1 MDNNIKVLPS
11 DIANK
16 IAAGEVVQ
24 RPLSVVKELVENS
37 IDAQASIININLQN
51 SGLDEIEV
59 IDNGIGM
66 NKDNVKLCLVRH
78 ATSKVDSVEDI
89 YRIMTLGF
97 RGEALASIAA
107 ISQFDLLTS
116 TDGVEGFNLTK
127 NGDEEQKIEEVSY
140 NKGTKISVKNLF
152 FNTPARYKHLSS
164 TFYELS
170 LIVKYI
176 NKAALTNPQVKF
188 ELKNNDNVLF
198 STLGDGS
205 VVNVMQK
212 IYNVEIAKNIISFEN
227 ENEHFNVK
235 FYIVKPQITRS
246 KNNNMYIGVNN
257 RIIRNKAIED
267 MVIKG
272 YGQYLHTNQYP
283 IVFLDIHTDYS
294 LIDINIHPT
303 KEQIKISLIDKLEE
317 LVVSS
322 IKQKLNEEEYIS
334 KPKIEDFKPKDG
346 YGNTLNIN
354 EEQSLNNLFSNKND
368 HVEEQ
373 VIKEV
378 KEEVVVKEIKE
389 EKAIEEE
396 KEEEIL
402 LEENVINYEKNKEKN
417 YVDFFG
423 ESPKE
428 NIVNEK
434 TPIKEVRQME
444 ILEEESYSQS
454 LIENALYIGI
464 FHKTYIL
471 FENEEGL
478 FLVDQHAAQE
488 RIRYEQILDNINNKS
503 YNLQRSLVP
512 EVFNFTT
519 GEFLLVENKLDELK
533 ELGLVFERFGPDT
546 LRLIEGD
553 SFYFKNKSSK
563 EEIRKIIDLIVKNKN
578 LTFDKIIDEIAIS
591 IACKGSIKAHDYITK
606 EDAYNLLVQ
615 LSNCKEP
622 YTCPHGRPIIVN
634 LDQYQIQ
641 KMFKRVN

>member
-1 MDNNIKVLPS
+1 MDNKIKVLPS

-37 IDAQASIININLQN
+37 IDAKATIINVNLKN

-66 NKDNVKLCLVRH
+66 DKENVELCLVRH
-78 ATSKVDSVEDI
+78 ATSKVNNVEDI

-107 ISQFDLLTS
+107 ISLFELLTS
-116 TDGVEGFNLTK
+116 IDGVDGYSLVK
-127 NGDEEQKIEEVSY
+127 HGDQEQVISKTTY

-152 FNTPARYKHLSS
+152 YNTPARYKHLSS

-170 LIVKYI
+170 IIVKYI
-176 NKAALTNPQVKF
+176 NKAALTNPNVKI
-188 ELKNNDNVLF
+188 ELTNNSNVLF
-198 STLGDGS
+198 SSLGDGN
-205 VVNVMQK
+205 VINVMQK
-212 IYNVEIAKNIISFEN
+212 IYNLEVAKNMISFEN
-227 ENEHFNVK
+227 SNEHFSVN

-303 KEQIKISLIDKLEE
+303 KEQIKISLIDKLED

-322 IKQKLNEEEYIS
+322 IKKKLNEEEYIS
-334 KPKIEDFKPKDG
+334 KPNIEEFKPMDG
-346 YGNTLNIN
+346 YGNTLNI
-354 EEQSLNNLFSNKND
+354 EEQTNLDNLFSYQNEEKK
-368 HVEEQ
+368 EKEQ
-373 VIKEV
+373 V
-378 KEEVVVKEIKE
+378 EINKPTYDD
-389 EKAIEEE
+389 K
-396 KEEEIL
+396 
-402 LEENVINYEKNKEKN
+402 INQTKSEDKINQTS

-423 ESPKE
+423 QSNNVKQEDIKQEQVLKE
-428 NIVNEK
+428 EK
-434 TPIKEVRQME
+434 ADSYILNPILKDQGYE
-444 ILEEESYSQS
+444 QS
-454 LIENALYIGI
+454 LIKNALYIGI

-471 FENEEGL
+471 FESEKGL
-478 FLVDQHAAQE
+478 YLVDQHAAQE
-488 RIRYEQILDNINNKS
+488 RIRYEKILDNINNKT
-503 YNLQRSLVP
+503 YNIQRALVP
-512 EVFNFTT
+512 EVFTFTT
-519 GEFLLVENKLDELK
+519 GEFLLVENKLK
-533 ELGLVFERFGPDT
+533 ELSDLGLIFEKFGPNT
-546 LRLIEGD
+546 IRLVEGD
-553 SFYFKNKSSK
+553 SFYLKNTSSKKQIRWIIDMVIKNKSLSF
-563 EEIRKIIDLIVKNKN
+563 E
-578 LTFDKIIDEIAIS
+578 TIIDEIAIS
-591 IACKGSIKAHDYITK
+591 VACKGSIKAHDYITK

-615 LSNCKEP
+615 LDTCNEP

>member
-1 MDNNIKVLPS
+1 MENMIKVLPS

-37 IDAQASIININLQN
+37 IDAQASIININLKN
-51 SGLDEIEV
+51 SGLDAIEV

-66 NKDNVKLCLVRH
+66 GEENVKLCLVRH
-78 ATSKVDSVEDI
+78 ATSKVNNVEDI

-107 ISQFDLLTS
+107 ISQFELLTS
-116 TDGVEGFNLTK
+116 TDGINGFKLEK
-127 NGDEEQKIEEVSY
+127 NGDEEQKITSTSY

-170 LIVKYI
+170 LIVKYV
-176 NKAALTNPQVKF
+176 NKAALTNPNIKF

-198 STLGDGS
+198 SSLGDG
-205 VVNVMQK
+205 NVINVIQK
-212 IYNVEIAKNIISFEN
+212 IYNLEVAKNMISFES
-227 ENEHFNVK
+227 ENEHFSVN

-267 MVIKG
+267 MVIKA
-272 YGQYLHTNQYP
+272 YGQYLHTGQYP

-317 LVVSS
+317 LIIST
-322 IKQKLNEEEYIS
+322 IKEKLNEEEYIS
-334 KPKIEDFKPKDG
+334 KPKIEDFKPMDG
-346 YGNTLNIN
+346 YGNTLNISEQKSLDNMFSTNQEN
-354 EEQSLNNLFSNKND
+354 EIS
-368 HVEEQ
+368 
-373 VIKEV
+373 
-378 KEEVVVKEIKE
+378 
-389 EKAIEEE
+389 
-396 KEEEIL
+396 
-402 LEENVINYEKNKEKN
+402 LEENKVAYENTKETT
-417 YVDFFG
+417 YEDFFG
-423 ESPKE
+423 TSIKPEIKLVEEKKE
-428 NIVNEK
+428 IRQLEMI
-434 TPIKEVRQME
+434 TKE
-444 ILEEESYSQS
+444 IYKQS
-454 LIENALYIGI
+454 LIENAIYIGI

-471 FENEEGL
+471 FENSDGL

-488 RIRYEQILDNINNKS
+488 RIRYEKILFNINNKS

-512 EVFNFTT
+512 EVFSFTT
-519 GEFLLVENKLDELK
+519 GEFLLVENKLEELK
-533 ELGLVFERFGPDT
+533 NLGLIFEKFGPNT
-546 LRLIEGD
+546 LRLVEGD
-553 SFYFKNKSSK
+553 SFYFKTKSSK
-563 EEIRKIIDLIVKNKN
+563 EEVGKIIEMLIKNKN
-578 LTFDKIIDEIAIS
+578 LTFDKIVDEVAIS

-606 EDAYNLLVQ
+606 DDAYNLLIQ
-615 LSNCKEP
+615 LDQCKEP

>member
-1 MDNNIKVLPS
+1 MENMIKVLPN

-37 IDAQASIININLQN
+37 IDAQASIININLKN
-51 SGLDEIEV
+51 SGLDAIEV

-66 NKDNVKLCLVRH
+66 GEENVKLCLVRH
-78 ATSKVDSVEDI
+78 ATSKVNNVEDI

-107 ISQFDLLTS
+107 ISQFELLTS
-116 TDGVEGFNLTK
+116 TDGINGFKLEK
-127 NGDEEQKIEEVSY
+127 NGDEEQKITSTSY

-170 LIVKYI
+170 LIVKYV
-176 NKAALTNPQVKF
+176 NKAALTNPNIKF

-198 STLGDGS
+198 SSLGDG
-205 VVNVMQK
+205 NVINVIQK
-212 IYNVEIAKNIISFEN
+212 IYNLEVAKNMISFES
-227 ENEHFNVK
+227 ENEHFSVN

-267 MVIKG
+267 MVIKA
-272 YGQYLHTNQYP
+272 YGQYLHTGQYP

-317 LVVSS
+317 LIIST
-322 IKQKLNEEEYIS
+322 IKEKLNEEEYIS
-334 KPKIEDFKPKDG
+334 KPKIEDFKPMDG
-346 YGNTLNIN
+346 YGNTLNISEQKSLDNMFSTNQEN
-354 EEQSLNNLFSNKND
+354 EIS
-368 HVEEQ
+368 
-373 VIKEV
+373 
-378 KEEVVVKEIKE
+378 
-389 EKAIEEE
+389 
-396 KEEEIL
+396 
-402 LEENVINYEKNKEKN
+402 LEENKVAYENTKETT
-417 YVDFFG
+417 YEDFFG
-423 ESPKE
+423 TSIKPEIKLVEEKKE
-428 NIVNEK
+428 IRQLEMI
-434 TPIKEVRQME
+434 TKE
-444 ILEEESYSQS
+444 IYKQS
-454 LIENALYIGI
+454 LIENAIYIGI

-471 FENEEGL
+471 FENSDGL

-488 RIRYEQILDNINNKS
+488 RIRYEKILFNINNKS

-512 EVFNFTT
+512 EVFSFTT
-519 GEFLLVENKLDELK
+519 GEFLLVENKLEELK
-533 ELGLVFERFGPDT
+533 NLGLIFEKFGPNT
-546 LRLIEGD
+546 LRLVEGD
-553 SFYFKNKSSK
+553 SFYFKTKSSK
-563 EEIRKIIDLIVKNKN
+563 EEVGKIIEMLIKNKN
-578 LTFDKIIDEIAIS
+578 LTFDKIVDEVAIS

-606 EDAYNLLVQ
+606 DDAYNLLIQ
-615 LSNCKEP
+615 LDQCKEP

>member
-1 MDNNIKVLPS
+1 MDNKIKVLPS

-59 IDNGIGM
+59 TDNGIGM
-66 NKDNVKLCLVRH
+66 DKDNVELCLVRH

-107 ISQFDLLTS
+107 ISQFELLTS
-116 TDGVEGFNLTK
+116 TNGVDGFKLIK
-127 NGDEEQKIEEVSY
+127 HGDEDQKIEETSY

-188 ELKNNDNVLF
+188 ELKNNGNILF
-198 STLGDGS
+198 STLGDG
-205 VVNVMQK
+205 NVINVIQK
-212 IYNVEIAKNIISFEN
+212 IYNLEVAKNMISFEN

-272 YGQYLHTNQYP
+272 YGQYLHTSQYP

-322 IKQKLNEEEYIS
+322 IKEKLNEEEYIS
-334 KPKIEDFKPKDG
+334 KPNIEDFKPKDG

-354 EEQSLNNLFSNKND
+354 EERNINKLFS
-368 HVEEQ
+368 
-373 VIKEV
+373 IKEIQ
-378 KEEVVVKEIKE
+378 KEEPLIKENVVNYEKKE
-389 EKAIEEE
+389 EKT
-396 KEEEIL
+396 
-402 LEENVINYEKNKEKN
+402 

-423 ESPKE
+423 ENKE
-428 NIVNEK
+428 EEIKDNLIDD
-434 TPIKEVRQME
+434 IKEDIIPQINEVKQME
-444 ILEEESYSQS
+444 IISEEGHKQT

-471 FENEEGL
+471 FENKDGL

-488 RIRYEQILDNINNKS
+488 RIRYEKILDNINNKS

-512 EVFNFTT
+512 EVFTFTT
-519 GEFLLVENKLDELK
+519 GEFLLVENKLGELE
-533 ELGLVFERFGPDT
+533 ELGLVFEKFGPNT
-546 LRLIEGD
+546 LRLVEGD
-553 SFYFKNKSSK
+553 SFYFKTKSLK
-563 EEIRKIIDLIVKNKN
+563 EEVGKIINLIIKNKN
-578 LTFDKIIDEIAIS
+578 LTFEKIVDEIAIS
-591 IACKGSIKAHDYITK
+591 VACKGSIKAHDYITK
-606 EDAYNLLVQ
+606 EDAYNLLIQ
-615 LSNCKEP
+615 LDSCKEP

>member
-1 MDNNIKVLPS
+1 MDNKIKVLPS

-59 IDNGIGM
+59 TDNGIGM
-66 NKDNVKLCLVRH
+66 DKDNVELCLVRH

-107 ISQFDLLTS
+107 ISQFELLTS
-116 TDGVEGFNLTK
+116 TNGVDGFKLIK
-127 NGDEEQKIEEVSY
+127 HGDEDQKIEETSY

-188 ELKNNDNVLF
+188 ELKNNGNILF
-198 STLGDGS
+198 STLGDG
-205 VVNVMQK
+205 NVINVIQK
-212 IYNVEIAKNIISFEN
+212 IYNLEVAKNMISFEN

-272 YGQYLHTNQYP
+272 YGQYLHTSQYP

-322 IKQKLNEEEYIS
+322 IKEKLNEEEYIS
-334 KPKIEDFKPKDG
+334 KPNIEDFKPKDG

-354 EEQSLNNLFSNKND
+354 EEKNINKLFS
-368 HVEEQ
+368 
-373 VIKEV
+373 IKEIQ
-378 KEEVVVKEIKE
+378 KEEPLIKENVVNYEKKE
-389 EKAIEEE
+389 EKT
-396 KEEEIL
+396 
-402 LEENVINYEKNKEKN
+402 

-423 ESPKE
+423 ENKE
-428 NIVNEK
+428 EEIKDNLIDD
-434 TPIKEVRQME
+434 IKEDIIPQINEVKQME
-444 ILEEESYSQS
+444 IISEEGHKQT

-471 FENEEGL
+471 FENKDGL

-488 RIRYEQILDNINNKS
+488 RIRYEKILDNINNKS

-512 EVFNFTT
+512 EVFTFTT
-519 GEFLLVENKLDELK
+519 GEFLLVENKLGELE
-533 ELGLVFERFGPDT
+533 ELGLVFEKFGPNT
-546 LRLIEGD
+546 LRLVEGD
-553 SFYFKNKSSK
+553 SFYFKTKSLK
-563 EEIRKIIDLIVKNKN
+563 EEVGKIINLIIKNKN
-578 LTFDKIIDEIAIS
+578 LTFEKIVDEIAIS
-591 IACKGSIKAHDYITK
+591 VACKGSIKAHDYITK
-606 EDAYNLLVQ
+606 EDAYNLLIQ
-615 LSNCKEP
+615 LDSCKEP

>member
-1 MDNNIKVLPS
+1 MDNKIKVLPS

-59 IDNGIGM
+59 TDNGIGM
-66 NKDNVKLCLVRH
+66 DKDNVELCLVRH

-107 ISQFDLLTS
+107 ISQFELLTS
-116 TDGVEGFNLTK
+116 TNGIDGFKLIK
-127 NGDEEQKIEEVSY
+127 HGDEDQKIEETSY

-188 ELKNNDNVLF
+188 ELKNNGNVLF
-198 STLGDGS
+198 STLGDG
-205 VVNVMQK
+205 NVINVIQK
-212 IYNVEIAKNIISFEN
+212 IYNLEVAKNMISFEN

-272 YGQYLHTNQYP
+272 YGQYLHTSQYP

-322 IKQKLNEEEYIS
+322 IKEKLNEEEYIS
-334 KPKIEDFKPKDG
+334 KPNIEDFKPKDG

-354 EEQSLNNLFSNKND
+354 EEKNINKLFS
-368 HVEEQ
+368 
-373 VIKEV
+373 IKEIQ
-378 KEEVVVKEIKE
+378 KEEPLIKENIVNYEKKE
-389 EKAIEEE
+389 EKT
-396 KEEEIL
+396 
-402 LEENVINYEKNKEKN
+402 

-423 ESPKE
+423 ENKE
-428 NIVNEK
+428 EEIKDNLIDD
-434 TPIKEVRQME
+434 IKEDIIPQINEVKQME
-444 ILEEESYSQS
+444 IISEEGHKQT

-471 FENEEGL
+471 FENKDGL

-488 RIRYEQILDNINNKS
+488 RIRYEKILDNINNKS

-512 EVFNFTT
+512 EVFTFTT
-519 GEFLLVENKLDELK
+519 GEFLLVENKLGELE
-533 ELGLVFERFGPDT
+533 ELGLVFEKFGPNT
-546 LRLIEGD
+546 LRLVEGD
-553 SFYFKNKSSK
+553 SFYFKTKSSK
-563 EEIRKIIDLIVKNKN
+563 EEVGKIINLIIKNKN
-578 LTFDKIIDEIAIS
+578 LTFEKIVDEIAIS
-591 IACKGSIKAHDYITK
+591 VACKGSIKAHDYITK
-606 EDAYNLLVQ
+606 EDAYNLLIQ
-615 LSNCKEP
+615 LDSCKEP

>member
-1 MDNNIKVLPS
+1 MNNKIKVLPS

-37 IDAQASIININLQN
+37 IDAQANIITINLKN
-51 SGLDEIEV
+51 SGLDKIEV

-66 NKDNVKLCLVRH
+66 DEDNVKLCLVRH
-78 ATSKVDSVEDI
+78 ATSKVNNVEDI

-107 ISQFDLLTS
+107 ISQFELLTS
-116 TDGVEGFNLTK
+116 VDGINGFKLIK
-127 NGDEEQKIEEVSY
+127 NGDEEQQISSISY
-140 NKGTKISVKNLF
+140 NKGTKISVNNLF

-198 STLGDGS
+198 SSLGDGN

-212 IYNVEIAKNIISFEN
+212 IYNLEVAKNMMSFQG
-227 ENEHFNVK
+227 ENEHFSVN

-317 LVVSS
+317 LVVST
-322 IKQKLNEEEYIS
+322 IKEKLNEVEYIS
-334 KPKIEDFKPKDG
+334 KPQIEEYKPMDG
-346 YGNTLNIN
+346 YGNTLNIS
-354 EEQSLNNLFSNKND
+354 EQISLDNMFTNTKD
-368 HVEEQ
+368 
-373 VIKEV
+373 
-378 KEEVVVKEIKE
+378 EIK
-389 EKAIEEE
+389 I
-396 KEEEIL
+396 
-402 LEENVINYEKNKEKN
+402 EENVVKYETNNETS

-423 ESPKE
+423 DSKE
-428 NIVNEK
+428 NNVEEKIVKE
-434 TPIKEVRQME
+434 PIKEVEVKKQLE
-444 ILEEESYSQS
+444 ILNEDNYNQS

-471 FENEEGL
+471 FENKEGL
-478 FLVDQHAAQE
+478 YLVDQHAAQE
-488 RIRYEQILDNINNKS
+488 RIRYEKILSNINNKS

-519 GEFLLVENKLDELK
+519 GEFILVENKLKEL
-533 ELGLVFERFGPDT
+533 EDLGLVFEKFGPNT
-546 LRLIEGD
+546 LRLVEGD
-553 SFYFKNKSSK
+553 SFYFKTKSSK
-563 EEIRKIIDLIVKNKN
+563 EEVRKIIDMIVKNKS
-578 LTFDKIIDEIAIS
+578 LSFEKIVDEIAIS
-591 IACKGSIKAHDYITK
+591 VACKGSIKAHDYITK

-615 LSNCKEP
+615 LNECKEP